1 MGLRYVLGLWAL
13 LAAHLF
19 PHSEG
24 YADEL
29 DARVTH
35 FGVSTFSFGPSS
47 AAIEQTYRAAEE
59 LGDIYVV
66 QLDNGVPW
74 AEAAADV
81 RFPAAVER
89 KWLELSAH
97 APSGRPVYLALAP
110 LAEDRVSLAAA
121 SEGSSS
127 AERFRGA
134 SFDDPAIVEAYTIYA
149 QRAVR
154 YFKPAYLNL
163 GVENGELAYR
173 RPSEWSSYVG
183 LIRHVMAAL
192 RQEFPTL
199 KIGISFGLQSL
210 MDKATAERARQ
221 IVDLSDYVGISFYPY
236 MSGFQEKFGL
246 PALPLPP
253 DEWRVPLDWIRSFT
267 DKPIAICETGYNT
280 KDVSLPKWRIRLTG
294 SEAAQKDY
302 LSDLANYAKRD
313 GYIFVIYYLPV
324 DIGPIVDTLPY
335 AARELANMWR
345 ENGLLD
351 ANLTPKPALD
361 VWKSILAA
369 KYEPHAKD
377 LAATIL
383 RSSEAP
389 KDAASPGRDT
399 VIGFERDEDLC
410 QSPSPARV
418 SLVAAGA
425 GAKAMQ
431 WEFPAGTQKWTWCA
445 RPVPAGGLADSA
457 GMRFRIRSDV
467 DGPVFLEMKAASVD
481 AYFTVVEAGRDWRYV
496 TLRWSDFGAEPNNGS
511 SGNLRP
517 GTITD
522 IVLADEGKVAATED
536 RPRRIWI
543 SDWVAK

>member
-1 MGLRYVLGLWAL
+1 
-13 LAAHLF
+13 
-19 PHSEG
+19 
-24 YADEL
+24 
-29 DARVTH
+29 
-35 FGVSTFSFGPSS
+35 
-47 AAIEQTYRAAEE
+47 
-59 LGDIYVV
+59 
-66 QLDNGVPW
+66 
-74 AEAAADV
+74 
-81 RFPAAVER
+81 
-89 KWLELSAH
+89 
-97 APSGRPVYLALAP
+97 
-110 LAEDRVSLAAA
+110 
-121 SEGSSS
+121 
-127 AERFRGA
+127 
-134 SFDDPAIVEAYTIYA
+134 
-149 QRAVR
+149 
-154 YFKPAYLNL
+154 
-163 GVENGELAYR
+163 
-173 RPSEWSSYVG
+173 
-183 LIRHVMAAL
+183 
-192 RQEFPTL
+192 
-199 KIGISFGLQSL
+199 
-210 MDKATAERARQ
+210 
-221 IVDLSDYVGISFYPY
+221 
-236 MSGFQEKFGL
+236 
-246 PALPLPP
+246 
-253 DEWRVPLDWIRSFT
+253 
-267 DKPIAICETGYNT
+267 
-280 KDVSLPKWRIRLTG
+280 
-294 SEAAQKDY
+294 
-302 LSDLANYAKRD
+302 
-313 GYIFVIYYLPV
+313 
-324 DIGPIVDTLPY
+324 
-335 AARELANMWR
+335 
-345 ENGLLD
+345 LLD